1 MKRFNVLSSAK
12 PSTNKLSEEQIRTF
26 NSNMKKVAI
35 QVANNSRRANES
47 AAKVM
52 LTR

>member
-1 MKRFNVLSSAK
+1 MKHFNVLSSAT
-12 PSTNKLSEEQIRTF
+12 PSSNKLSDEQIRSF
-26 NSNMKKVAI
+26 NSDMRMVSV

>member
-1 MKRFNVLSSAK
+1 MKRINTLSSTK
-12 PSTNKLSEEQIRTF
+12 PSSNKLSEAQIKTF
-26 NSNMKKVAI
+26 NDKMREVAI

>member
-1 MKRFNVLSSAK
+1 MKRFNILSSAT
-12 PSTNKLSEEQIRTF
+12 PSPNKLSEEQIKSF
-26 NSNMKKVAI
+26 NSQMKMVAV

>member
-1 MKRFNVLSSAK
+1 MKRFNVLSSAI
-12 PSTNKLSEEQIRTF
+12 PSSNKLTEEQIRAF
-26 NSNMKKVAI
+26 NSNMKMVAV

>member
-1 MKRFNVLSSAK
+1 MKRFNVLSSAM
-12 PSTNKLSEEQIRTF
+12 PSSNKLSEDQIRSF
-26 NSNMKKVAI
+26 NSNMRMVAT

>member
-1 MKRFNVLSSAK
+1 MKRFNVLSSAT
-12 PSTNKLSEEQIRTF
+12 PSSKKLTNDQISSF
-26 NSNMKKVAI
+26 NLKMRQVAV

-47 AAKVM
+47 AAKVL